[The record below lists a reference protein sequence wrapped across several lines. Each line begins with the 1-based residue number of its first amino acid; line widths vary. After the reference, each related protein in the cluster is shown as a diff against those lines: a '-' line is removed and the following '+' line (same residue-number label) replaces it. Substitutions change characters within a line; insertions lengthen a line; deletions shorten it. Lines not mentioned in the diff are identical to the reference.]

1 MKGYY
6 EARKKDVDLIV
17 FPECCLTGYP
27 PRDIPRADLVNF
39 DLVKENFKNEIPR
52 NYNHSTYTENGIK
65 DCSRCTKPHR
75 AENYDKIME
84 KMGVVMELARKK

>member
-39 DLVKENFKNEIPR
+39 DLVKETCSKIQILSNELRISVLVGTVCKD
-52 NYNHSTYTENGIK
+52 NGQIYNRAVLFYTL
-65 DCSRCTKPHR
+65 
-75 AENYDKIME
+75 ENYIR
-84 KMGVVMELARKK
+84 RKLTLIL